1 MRFDGEVKIWN
12 DERGFGFIQP
22 LSGGQEIFVHVKAF
36 LSRSVRPEVGQRVS
50 FEIETGSDGRKRA
63 KRVELVRAKRQL
75 ARAGDDNP
83 AQWGT
88 ASLFAIPGLF
98 VLFGVCSI
106 LWKLPAWVALVYLVA
121 SAVCFTLYAVDK
133 SAAAAK
139 RWRVSEATLLWV
151 GLVGGWPGAI
161 LAQQYLRHKSNK
173 VSFRAKF
180 WITVTVNVLGLL
192 ILSSP
197 LRDVLWARFLP

>member
-22 LSGGQEIFVHVKAF
+22 RSGGQEIFVHVKAF
-36 LSRSVRPEVGQRVS
+36 LSRSARPEVGLRVT
-50 FEIETGSDGRKRA
+50 FEVETGSDGRKRA

-75 ARAGDDNP
+75 VRVRNDNP

-88 ASLFAIPGLF
+88 ATLFAIPGFF
-98 VLFGVCSI
+98 VLFGVCAI
-106 LWKLPAWVALVYLVA
+106 FWKVPAWVALVYLVA
-121 SAVCFTLYAVDK
+121 SVVCFILYAIDK

-151 GLVGGWPGAI
+151 GLMGGWPGAI

-180 WITVTVNVLGLL
+180 WSTVTVNVLGLL

-197 LRDVLWARFLP
+197 LRDMLWARFLP